1 MHPSTRLVV
10 WFLMLVLIQNLEGS
24 LLAAALLVLPLC
36 GGPALRRCW
45 QLTWGAR
52 WLFLSLFVILAWGGA
67 GEAAWNGPMAPS
79 REGLFDASPHVGRLL
94 LVLMA
99 VAVLRERMSTAD
111 LLTGI
116 YRLLEP
122 MRRCGLDSDRGLVR
136 LLLVLNYIE
145 TMPKPRDWRMLLDVP
160 ASSNSE
166 VFQLVDQPLA
176 VRDYLIIALALVGA
190 VPLLYLV
197 QG

>member
-1 MHPSTRLVV
+1 VHPSTRLVV

-67 GEAAWNGPMAPS
+67 GDPAWNGAMAPS
-79 REGLFDASPHVGRLL
+79 LEGLADALTHIGRLL

-99 VAVLRERMSTAD
+99 VTVLRARMPLAD
-111 LLTGI
+111 LLSGAH
-116 YRLLEP
+116 RLLEP
-122 MRRCGLDSDRGLVR
+122 LRRCGLDADRGLVR
-136 LLLVLNYIE
+136 LLLVLRYME
-145 TMPKPRDWRMLLDVP
+145 TMPRARDWRLLLEVP
-160 ASSNSE
+160 EQAAGE
-166 VFQLVDQPLA
+166 MFELADRPLGR
-176 VRDYLIIALALVGA
+176 RDYLAITVVVVSILALF
-190 VPLLYLV
+190 YLR